1 MTIRKLNTIVAVS
14 VLSIGGLFAGVL
26 LVPGLKELQRRRA
39 EIHEKVEEVKNTQ
52 AQIGRVSDI
61 YTEITAFDQRT
72 GNYRTKLPADREFG
86 EFLRSLSDELRR
98 LGVEQN
104 TVQPK
109 TEEHLEPTLLPA
121 DLKLAGTT
129 RLLPVQVSFD
139 SNFSQVFEFLKSV
152 EDLPRLSHVE
162 SIDITNDEHSPS
174 HVHAE
179 IMLITFYH
187 PDEEARETNS

>member
-1 MTIRKLNTIVAVS
+1 MTIRKLNTLVVITM
-14 VLSIGGLFAGVL
+14 LSITGLFVGAL

-39 EIHEKVEEVKNTQ
+39 EIHERVEEVKTTQ
-52 AQIGRVSDI
+52 AHIGHVSDI
-61 YTEITAFDQRT
+61 YTEITALDQRT
-72 GNYRTKLPADREFG
+72 CNFRTRLPADRQFG

-104 TVQPK
+104 TVQPRA
-109 TEEHLEPTLLPA
+109 EEHLEPTLLPA

-129 RLLPVQVSFD
+129 RILPVQVSFD

-179 IMLITFYH
+179 IMLITYYH
-187 PDEEARETNS
+187 PDEETRETNS